1 MLNYA
6 WDQPQAKTKKD
17 WKKKGITTTEFI
29 NRYQFLTKAIT
40 FSSTKPINIVSKS
53 RWSIAYRK
61 NQFARNLNTF
71 LLRIRDKRRSALIKT
86 YNSQQQ

>member
-1 MLNYA
+1 MLYYA

-40 FSSTKPINIVSKS
+40 FSS
-53 RWSIAYRK
+53 
-61 NQFARNLNTF
+61 LNRLTLF
-71 LLRIRDKRRSALIKT
+71 PRAGGA
-86 YNSQQQ
+86 